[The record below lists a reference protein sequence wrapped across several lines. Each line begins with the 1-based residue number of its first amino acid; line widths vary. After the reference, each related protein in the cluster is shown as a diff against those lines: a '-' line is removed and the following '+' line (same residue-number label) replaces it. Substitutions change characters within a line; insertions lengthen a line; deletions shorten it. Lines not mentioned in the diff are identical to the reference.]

1 MRKPILITIALAAAL
16 TACWG
21 SLERSDRMYARDR
34 AADRVAGYAPGTNLR
49 AESRPAAAVGLAVAA
64 RERAP
69 SDLPSIRPADVT
81 PAMIIRTGQAN
92 IEVDSLEPAVALV
105 RQLARQLGGYVANT
119 ALQTGRGQLRSAT
132 LEVKIPAAR
141 FDEGLGGLAPIGK
154 LESVNVSAEDVGEE
168 FTDATARMA
177 NARRLETRL
186 IELIA
191 TRTGKL
197 KDVLDVEQ
205 ELARVREEIERYEGR
220 LRYLQAHAA
229 LSTLTI
235 CVHEPVP
242 IVGHPGSSV
251 VTEAFKQAWRNFVDL
266 MAWCIRSLGVVV
278 PLGAVGALGWLVA
291 RRWRKGTAVPH
302 PAPAPLG

>member
-1 MRKPILITIALAAAL
+1 MQRPILAAAAFATAL
-16 TACWG
+16 TACLG
-21 SLERSDRMYARDR
+21 RLERSDRTDARDR
-34 AADRVAGYAPGTNLR
+34 AADRVSGYAPGTNLR
-49 AESRPAAAVGLAVAA
+49 AESRPVAAVGLAVAA
-64 RERAP
+64 RDAARADLLPIRP
-69 SDLPSIRPADVT
+69 SDVT
-81 PAMIIRTGQAN
+81 SAMIIRAGQAN

-105 RQLARQLGGYVANT
+105 RTLARQLGGYIANT
-119 ALQTGRGQLRSAT
+119 AMQTGRGQVRSAT
-132 LEVKIPAAR
+132 LEVKVPANR
-141 FDEGLGGLAPIGK
+141 FDEGLSGLAPIGK

-177 NARRLETRL
+177 NARRLENRL

-220 LRYLQAHAA
+220 LRYLRAHAA

-242 IVGHPGSSV
+242 VVGHPGSSV
-251 VTEAFKQAWRNFVDL
+251 VAEAFKQAWRNFVDL
-266 MAWCIRSLGVVV
+266 VAWCIRALGVVV
-278 PLGAVGALGWLVA
+278 PLGAVATLGWLAV
-291 RRWRKGTAVPH
+291 RRWRKGQAPR
-302 PAPAPLG
+302 PAEA

>member
-1 MRKPILITIALAAAL
+1 MQRPILAAAAFATAL
-16 TACWG
+16 TACLG
-21 SLERSDRMYARDR
+21 RLERSDRTDARDR
-34 AADRVAGYAPGTNLR
+34 AADRVSGYAPGTNLR
-49 AESRPAAAVGLAVAA
+49 AESRPVAAVGLAVAA
-64 RERAP
+64 RDAARADLLPIRP
-69 SDLPSIRPADVT
+69 SDVT
-81 PAMIIRTGQAN
+81 SAMIIRAGQAN
-92 IEVDSLEPAVALV
+92 IEVDSLEPAVTLV
-105 RQLARQLGGYVANT
+105 RKLAHQLGGYVANT
-119 ALQTGRGQLRSAT
+119 AMQTGRGQLRSAT

-141 FDEGLGGLAPIGK
+141 FDEALGGLAPIGK

-205 ELARVREEIERYEGR
+205 ELARVREAIERYEGR

-235 CVHEPVP
+235 CVHEPPPV
-242 IVGHPGSSV
+242 VGHPGSSV
-251 VTEAFKQAWRNFVDL
+251 VAEAAKQAWRNFVWL
-266 MAWCIRSLGVVV
+266 FALVVQSLGIVI
-278 PLGAVGALGWLVA
+278 PLGTVATLGWVA
-291 RRWRKGTAVPH
+291 MKRWRRGQ
-302 PAPAPLG
+302 APRAAEA

>member
-1 MRKPILITIALAAAL
+1 MRRPILAAAAL
-16 TACWG
+16 ATAFTACWG
-21 SLERSDRMYARDR
+21 SLERSDRTDARDR
-34 AADRVAGYAPGTNLR
+34 AADRVSGYAPGTNLR
-49 AESRPAAAVGLAVAA
+49 AESRPVAAVGLAVAA
-64 RERAP
+64 RDAARADLLPIRP
-69 SDLPSIRPADVT
+69 SDVT
-81 PAMIIRTGQAN
+81 SAMIIRAGQAN

-105 RQLARQLGGYVANT
+105 RTLARQLGGYIANT
-119 ALQTGRGQLRSAT
+119 AMQTGRGQVRSAT
-132 LEVKIPAAR
+132 LEVKVPANR
-141 FDEGLGGLAPIGK
+141 FDEGLSGLAPIGK

-235 CVHEPVP
+235 CVHEPPPV
-242 IVGHPGSSV
+242 VGHPGSSV
-251 VTEAFKQAWRNFVDL
+251 VAEAAKQAWRNFVWL
-266 MAWCIRSLGVVV
+266 FALVVQSLGIVI
-278 PLGAVGALGWLVA
+278 PLGTVATLGWVA
-291 RRWRKGTAVPH
+291 MKRWRRGQ
-302 PAPAPLG
+302 APRAAEA

>member
-1 MRKPILITIALAAAL
+1 
-16 TACWG
+16 
-21 SLERSDRMYARDR
+21 
-34 AADRVAGYAPGTNLR
+34 
-49 AESRPAAAVGLAVAA
+49 
-64 RERAP
+64 
-69 SDLPSIRPADVT
+69 
-81 PAMIIRTGQAN
+81 
-92 IEVDSLEPAVALV
+92 
-105 RQLARQLGGYVANT
+105 GYVANT

-154 LESVNVSAEDVGEE
+154 LESVNVTAEDVGEE

-229 LSTLTI
+229 LSALTI
-235 CVHEPVP
+235 CVHEPPPV
-242 IVGHPGSSV
+242 VGHPGSSV
-251 VTEAFKQAWRNFVDL
+251 VAEAAKQAWRNFVWL
-266 MAWCIRSLGVVV
+266 FALVVQSLGIVIPRGYEQTVEGYGSGFIVPPDGLVITNQHVTQGAEQIVVTARDGRDFPAKV
-278 PLGAVGALGWLVA
+278 LGEDPLTDIAVLKIDGASLPV
-291 RRWRKGTAVPH
+291 
-302 PAPAPLG
+302 APLGKSTDLQ

>member
-1 MRKPILITIALAAAL
+1 MQRPILAAAAFATAL
-16 TACWG
+16 TACLG
-21 SLERSDRMYARDR
+21 RLERSDRTDARDR

-49 AESRPAAAVGLAVAA
+49 AESRPVAAVGLAVAA
-64 RERAP
+64 RDAARADLLPIRP
-69 SDLPSIRPADVT
+69 SDVT
-81 PAMIIRTGQAN
+81 SAMIIRAGQAN

-105 RQLARQLGGYVANT
+105 RTLARQLGGYIANT
-119 ALQTGRGQLRSAT
+119 AMQTGRGQVRSAT
-132 LEVKIPAAR
+132 LEVKVPANR
-141 FDEGLGGLAPIGK
+141 FDEGLSGLAPIGK

-168 FTDATARMA
+168 FTDAIARMA

-235 CVHEPVP
+235 CVHEPPPV
-242 IVGHPGSSV
+242 VGHPGSSV
-251 VTEAFKQAWRNFVDL
+251 VAEAAKQAWRNFVWL
-266 MAWCIRSLGVVV
+266 FALVVQSLGIVI
-278 PLGAVGALGWLVA
+278 PLGTVATLGWVA
-291 RRWRKGTAVPH
+291 MKRWRRGQ
-302 PAPAPLG
+302 APRAAEA

>member
-1 MRKPILITIALAAAL
+1 MRRPILVAAAL
-16 TACWG
+16 ATAFTACLG
-21 SLERSDRMYARDR
+21 RLERSDRTDAHDSATNGVAYAERLS
-34 AADRVAGYAPGTNLR
+34 LR
-49 AESRPAAAVGLAVAA
+49 ADSRPAAVGVLAQTVAA

-69 SDLPSIRPADVT
+69 SDFPPIRPTDVT
-81 PAMIIRTGQAN
+81 SAMIIRTGQAS

-105 RQLARQLGGYVANT
+105 RKLARQLGGYVANT
-119 ALQTGRGQLRSAT
+119 AMQTGRGQLRSAT
-132 LEVKIPAAR
+132 LEVKIPAPR
-141 FDEGLGGLAPIGK
+141 FDDGLGGLAPIGK

-186 IELIA
+186 TELIA

-197 KDVLDVEQ
+197 KDVLDVER

-242 IVGHPGSSV
+242 VVGHPGSSV
-251 VTEAFKQAWRNFVDL
+251 VAEAFKQAWRNFVDL
-266 MAWCIRSLGVVV
+266 VAWGIGSLGVLV
-278 PLGAVGALGWLVA
+278 PLGAVTTLGWLAV
-291 RRWRKGTAVPH
+291 RRWRKGQAPR
-302 PAPAPLG
+302 PAAA

>member
-1 MRKPILITIALAAAL
+1 MQRPILAAAAFATAL
-16 TACWG
+16 TACLG
-21 SLERSDRMYARDR
+21 RLERSDRTDARDR

-49 AESRPAAAVGLAVAA
+49 AESRPVAAVGLAVAA
-64 RERAP
+64 RDAARADLLPIRP
-69 SDLPSIRPADVT
+69 SDVT
-81 PAMIIRTGQAN
+81 SAMIIRAGQAN

-105 RQLARQLGGYVANT
+105 RTLARQLGGYIANT
-119 ALQTGRGQLRSAT
+119 AMQTGRGQVRSAT
-132 LEVKIPAAR
+132 LEVKVPANR
-141 FDEGLGGLAPIGK
+141 FDEGLSGLAPIGK
-154 LESVNVSAEDVGEE
+154 LESVNISAEDVGEE

-205 ELARVREEIERYEGR
+205 ELARVREEIERHEGR

-235 CVHEPVP
+235 CVHEPPPV
-242 IVGHPGSSV
+242 VGHPGSSV
-251 VTEAFKQAWRNFVDL
+251 VAEAAKQAWRNFVWL
-266 MAWCIRSLGVVV
+266 FALVVQSLGIVI
-278 PLGAVGALGWLVA
+278 PLGTVATLGWVA
-291 RRWRKGTAVPH
+291 MKRWRRGQ
-302 PAPAPLG
+302 APRAAEA

>member
-1 MRKPILITIALAAAL
+1 MQRPILAAAAFATAL
-16 TACWG
+16 TACLG
-21 SLERSDRMYARDR
+21 RLERSDRTDARDR
-34 AADRVAGYAPGTNLR
+34 AADRVSGYAPGTNLR
-49 AESRPAAAVGLAVAA
+49 AESRPVAAVGLAVAA
-64 RERAP
+64 RDAARADLLPIRP
-69 SDLPSIRPADVT
+69 SDVT
-81 PAMIIRTGQAN
+81 SAMIIRAGQAN

-105 RQLARQLGGYVANT
+105 RTLARQLGGYIANT
-119 ALQTGRGQLRSAT
+119 AMQTGRGQVRSAT
-132 LEVKIPAAR
+132 LEVKVPANR
-141 FDEGLGGLAPIGK
+141 FDEGLSGLAPIGK

-235 CVHEPVP
+235 CVHEPPPV
-242 IVGHPGSSV
+242 VGHPGSSV
-251 VTEAFKQAWRNFVDL
+251 VAEAAKQAWRNFVWL
-266 MAWCIRSLGVVV
+266 FALVVQSLGIVI
-278 PLGAVGALGWLVA
+278 PLGTVATLGWVA
-291 RRWRKGTAVPH
+291 MKRWRRGQ
-302 PAPAPLG
+302 APRAAEA

>member
-1 MRKPILITIALAAAL
+1 MGPKPGILAMRKPILITIALATAL
-16 TACWG
+16 TACLER
-21 SLERSDRMYARDR
+21 LERSDRSDARDS
-34 AADRVAGYAPGTNLR
+34 AVDRVTAYAERSNLK
-49 AESRPAAAVGLAVAA
+49 AEGRPPAVGVLARAVAGRDA
-64 RERAP
+64 AP
-69 SDLPSIRPADVT
+69 ADLPPIRPTDVT
-81 PAMIIRTGQAN
+81 SAMIIRAGQAS

-105 RQLARQLGGYVANT
+105 RTLARRLGGYVANT
-119 ALQTGRGQLRSAT
+119 AMQTGRGQLRSAT
-132 LEVKIPAAR
+132 LEVKVPANR
-141 FDEGLGGLAPIGK
+141 FDEGLSGLAPIGK

-235 CVHEPVP
+235 CVHEPPPV
-242 IVGHPGSSV
+242 VGHPG
-251 VTEAFKQAWRNFVDL
+251 
-266 MAWCIRSLGVVV
+266 
-278 PLGAVGALGWLVA
+278 
-291 RRWRKGTAVPH
+291 
-302 PAPAPLG
+302 

>member
-1 MRKPILITIALAAAL
+1 MQRPILAAAAFATAL
-16 TACWG
+16 TACLG
-21 SLERSDRMYARDR
+21 RLERSDRTDARDR
-34 AADRVAGYAPGTNLR
+34 AADRVSGYAPGTNLR
-49 AESRPAAAVGLAVAA
+49 AESRPVAAVGLAVAA
-64 RERAP
+64 RDAARADLLPIRP
-69 SDLPSIRPADVT
+69 SDVT
-81 PAMIIRTGQAN
+81 SAMIIRAGQAN

-105 RQLARQLGGYVANT
+105 RTLARQLGGYIANT
-119 ALQTGRGQLRSAT
+119 AMQTGRGQVRSAT
-132 LEVKIPAAR
+132 LEVKVPANR
-141 FDEGLGGLAPIGK
+141 FDVGLSGLAPIGK

-168 FTDATARMA
+168 FTDAIARMA

-235 CVHEPVP
+235 CVHEPPPV
-242 IVGHPGSSV
+242 VGHPGSSV
-251 VTEAFKQAWRNFVDL
+251 VAEAAKQAWRNFVWL
-266 MAWCIRSLGVVV
+266 FALVVQSLGIVI
-278 PLGAVGALGWLVA
+278 PLGTVATLGWVA
-291 RRWRKGTAVPH
+291 MKRWRRGQ
-302 PAPAPLG
+302 APRAAEA

>member
-69 SDLPSIRPADVT
+69 SDFPPIRPADVT
-81 PAMIIRTGQAN
+81 PAMIIRAGQAN
-92 IEVDSLEPAVALV
+92 IEVDSLEPAVTLV
-105 RQLARQLGGYVANT
+105 RKLAHQLGGYVANT
-119 ALQTGRGQLRSAT
+119 AMQTGRGQLRSAT

-141 FDEGLGGLAPIGK
+141 FDEALGGLAPIGK

-177 NARRLETRL
+177 NARRLENRL

-220 LRYLQAHAA
+220 LRYLRAHAA

-242 IVGHPGSSV
+242 VVGHPGSSV
-251 VTEAFKQAWRNFVDL
+251 VAEAFKQAWRNFVDL
-266 MAWCIRSLGVVV
+266 VAWCIRSLGVVV
-278 PLGAVGALGWLVA
+278 PLGAVATLGWLAV
-291 RRWRKGTAVPH
+291 RRWRKGQVPR
-302 PAPAPLG
+302 PAEA

>member
-1 MRKPILITIALAAAL
+1 MQRPILAAAAFATAL
-16 TACWG
+16 TACLG
-21 SLERSDRMYARDR
+21 RLERSDRTDARDR
-34 AADRVAGYAPGTNLR
+34 AADRVSGYAPGTNLR
-49 AESRPAAAVGLAVAA
+49 AESRPVAAVGLAVAA
-64 RERAP
+64 RDAARADLLPIRP
-69 SDLPSIRPADVT
+69 SDVT
-81 PAMIIRTGQAN
+81 SAMIIRAGQAN

-105 RQLARQLGGYVANT
+105 RKLAHQLGGYVANT
-119 ALQTGRGQLRSAT
+119 AMQTGRGQLRSAT

-141 FDEGLGGLAPIGK
+141 FDEALGGLAPIGK

-235 CVHEPVP
+235 CVHEPPPV
-242 IVGHPGSSV
+242 VGHPGSSV
-251 VTEAFKQAWRNFVDL
+251 VAEAAKQAWRNFVWL
-266 MAWCIRSLGVVV
+266 FALVVQSLGIVI
-278 PLGAVGALGWLVA
+278 PLGTVATLGWVA
-291 RRWRKGTAVPH
+291 MKRWRRGQ
-302 PAPAPLG
+302 APRAAEA